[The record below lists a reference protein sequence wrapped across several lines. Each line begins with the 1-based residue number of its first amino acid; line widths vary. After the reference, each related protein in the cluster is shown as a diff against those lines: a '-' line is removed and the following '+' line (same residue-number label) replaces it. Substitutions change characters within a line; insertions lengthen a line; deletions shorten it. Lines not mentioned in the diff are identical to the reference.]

1 MASMMVPLTTVGA
14 DFGLERLQLV
24 LGDVKVSLLER
35 AYGTTFINLNE
46 WVTTMD
52 LGFDAVST
60 ILPFLFTTMLATPQ
74 RSFRVSSRQI
84 IMTFSTAVPA
94 GCA

>member
-1 MASMMVPLTTVGA
+1 MASMMVQLATVGA
-14 DFGLERLQLV
+14 DLGLERFQLV
-24 LGDVKVSLLER
+24 PGDVKVSLLKR

-46 WVTTMD
+46 WVATMD

-74 RSFRVSSRQI
+74 RPFRASSRQI
-84 IMTFSTAVPA
+84 IIIFSTAVPA
-94 GCA
+94 GRA

>member
-1 MASMMVPLTTVGA
+1 MASMMVQLATVGA
-14 DFGLERLQLV
+14 DFSLERFQLV
-24 LGDVKVSLLER
+24 PGDVKVSLPKR

-60 ILPFLFTTMLATPQ
+60 ILPLLLTTMLATP
-74 RSFRVSSRQI
+74 
-84 IMTFSTAVPA
+84 
-94 GCA
+94 